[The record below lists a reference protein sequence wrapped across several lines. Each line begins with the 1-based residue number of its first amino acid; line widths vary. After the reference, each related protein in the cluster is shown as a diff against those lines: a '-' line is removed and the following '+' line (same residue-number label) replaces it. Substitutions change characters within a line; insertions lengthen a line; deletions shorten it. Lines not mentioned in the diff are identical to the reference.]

1 MVMSRGREA
10 FRRSCG
16 IRVRGKDKRV
26 TLFVRQ
32 MATLLHAGLPIM
44 RSLDTL
50 IRQERQADFCR
61 VLNAVADRIR
71 GGSSFSEAL
80 APFPAVF
87 DHLLLSMVR
96 AGEAGGNLPVV
107 LGRLAEFREKS
118 ARVRAKVRAALV
130 YPIIVMTVA
139 VVIVGLLMAFVVPQF
154 QEIFHGMLRG
164 QPLPWLTQMVVD
176 VSNLVKRQGLWLLAG
191 GLLLSVAARTARRSR
206 AGKQVWDRML
216 YWAPGT
222 RSIVQRN
229 AIARFFRTFGTLV
242 QAGVPMLECLQIT
255 RSVVGNGVVQDLI
268 DLQHA
273 RVRDG
278 DPLAAP
284 LEETKVFPPMVASMV
299 AVGEET
305 GQLPLMCDRIADTY
319 EEEIDTVVAGLTS
332 VIEPVMI
339 VILALVVGTVVIAL
353 FLPIVSIIQNL
364 SAR

>member
-1 MVMSRGREA
+1 MSRGREA
-10 FRRSCG
+10 FRLSRG
-16 IRVRGKDKRV
+16 IRVRGSGKQV

-44 RSLDTL
+44 RSLETL
-50 IRQERQADFCR
+50 IRQERQADFRR
-61 VLNAVADRIR
+61 VLEAVADRIR

-80 APFPAVF
+80 VPFPTVF
-87 DHLLLSMVR
+87 DHLLLSMIR

-139 VVIVGLLMAFVVPQF
+139 VLIVGLLMAFVVPQF
-154 QEIFHGMLRG
+154 EEIFAGMLRG
-164 QPLPWLTQMVVD
+164 QPLPWLTQVVVD
-176 VSNLVKRQGLWLLAG
+176 VSDLVKHQGLWLLATG
-191 GLLLSVAARTARRSR
+191 GLLWIAARAAVRKG
-206 AGKQVWDRML
+206 AGKRLWDRIL
-216 YWAPGT
+216 YWAPGP
-222 RSIVQRN
+222 RSIVQRS

-242 QAGVPMLECLQIT
+242 QAGVPLLECLQIT
-255 RSVVGNGVVQDLI
+255 RSVVENAVVQHLI
-268 DLQHA
+268 DRQHA

-278 DPLAAP
+278 DRLAAP
-284 LEETKVFPPMVASMV
+284 LEETQVFPPMVASMV

-339 VILALVVGTVVIAL
+339 VILALVVGSVVIAL

-364 SAR
+364 SVR